1 MRERKNKKQMKKT
14 EERGITLIALVIT
27 IIILIILATVTL
39 NVVLGED
46 GLIQRAQEAKDMTE
60 EAAKEEQDSLNKL
73 MDELENVIGD
83 EELDKF
89 SRAERNLG
97 DAISLVQTAEG
108 AVTSS
113 SEVLNSINILIL
125 QSINGTNSP
134 EDIQSMILE
143 INALL
148 DEIDRIANETIFAG
162 HKIIDGSLSG
172 DNAYK
177 VDIVTRELS
186 LEIDGVKRIDLG
198 LDNIGDL
205 TTEEGRLNLQE
216 EVIQALQQVNSIRST
231 LGAKHDLYEN
241 LKVYYS
247 SSKDIISQNM
257 SEDETKDEL
266 AANGMQQIISM
277 LEKVKSIENQ
287 VSSGGITEDDKEA
300 LLIEINETINGI
312 DIIAEDLEFKGQK
325 LLNGSYKDIPNL
337 NSIGLSQDGTK
348 FYVDLST
355 QENITKSIT
364 ECENAITKIEGLL
377 NNN

>member
-1 MRERKNKKQMKKT
+1 MKEVKQRIKT
-14 EERGITLIALVIT
+14 KVTQERGITLIALVIT
-27 IIILIILATVTL
+27 VIILIILATVTL

-89 SRAERNLG
+89 SRAERNLD
-97 DAISLVQTAEG
+97 DAIVLMEIASGGL
-108 AVTSS
+108 
-113 SEVLNSINILIL
+113 SEISGTL
-125 QSINGTNSP
+125 QEMRGLATQIAYGTNSP
-134 EDIQSMILE
+134 EDVQSMILE

-148 DEIDRIANETIFAG
+148 DEIDSIANETTFNG
-162 HKIIDGSLSG
+162 NKIIDGSLSG

-186 LEIDGVKRIDLG
+186 LEIDGVKRTDLG

-205 TTEEGRLNLQE
+205 ATEEEQLNFLQT
-216 EVIQALQQVNSIRST
+216 VDQAMEQISSIRST
-231 LGAKHDLYEN
+231 LSAKHSLYEN

-287 VSSGGITEDDKEA
+287 ASSGGITEDDKEA

-364 ECENAITKIEGLL
+364 ECENAITKIQEII
-377 NNN
+377 NNI

>member
-1 MRERKNKKQMKKT
+1 MKEVKQRIKT
-14 EERGITLIALVIT
+14 KVTQERGITLIALVIT
-27 IIILIILATVTL
+27 VIILIILATVTL

-89 SRAERNLG
+89 SRAERNLD
-97 DAISLVQTAEG
+97 DAIVLMEIASGGL
-108 AVTSS
+108 
-113 SEVLNSINILIL
+113 SEISGTL
-125 QSINGTNSP
+125 QEMRGLATQIAYGTNSP
-134 EDIQSMILE
+134 EDVQSMILE

-148 DEIDRIANETIFAG
+148 DEIDSIANETTFNG
-162 HKIIDGSLSG
+162 NKIIDGSLSG

-186 LEIDGVKRIDLG
+186 LEIDGVKRTDLG

-205 TTEEGRLNLQE
+205 ATEEEQLNFLQT
-216 EVIQALQQVNSIRST
+216 VDQAMEQISSIRDT
-231 LGAKHDLYEN
+231 LGAKQNLYGN
-241 LKVYYS
+241 LEAYYS

-287 VSSGGITEDDKEA
+287 ASSGGITEDDKEA

-364 ECENAITKIEGLL
+364 ECENAITKIQEII
-377 NNN
+377 NNI

>member
-1 MRERKNKKQMKKT
+1 MKEVKQRIKT
-14 EERGITLIALVIT
+14 KVTQERGITLIALVIT
-27 IIILIILATVTL
+27 VIILIILATVTL

-89 SRAERNLG
+89 SRAERNLD
-97 DAISLVQTAEG
+97 DAIVLMEIASGGL
-108 AVTSS
+108 
-113 SEVLNSINILIL
+113 SEISGTL
-125 QSINGTNSP
+125 QEMRGLATQIAYGTNSP
-134 EDIQSMILE
+134 EDVQSMILE

-148 DEIDRIANETIFAG
+148 DEIDSIANETTFNG
-162 HKIIDGSLSG
+162 NKIIDGSLSG

-186 LEIDGVKRIDLG
+186 LEIDGVKRTDLG

-205 TTEEGRLNLQE
+205 ATEEEQLNFLQT
-216 EVIQALQQVNSIRST
+216 VDQAMEQISSIRDT
-231 LGAKHDLYEN
+231 LGAKQNLYGN
-241 LKVYYS
+241 LEAYYS

-277 LEKVKSIENQ
+277 LEKVKTIENQ
-287 VSSGGITEDDKEA
+287 ASSVVITEDDKEA

-364 ECENAITKIEGLL
+364 ECENAITKIQEII
-377 NNN
+377 NNI

>member
-1 MRERKNKKQMKKT
+1 MWRNSKKT
-14 EERGITLIALVIT
+14 SGITLIALVVT

-89 SRAERNLG
+89 SRAERDLG

-108 AVTSS
+108 AVASS

-125 QSINGTNSP
+125 QSIHGTNSP

-216 EVIQALQQVNSIRST
+216 EVIQALQQVSSIRST
-231 LGAKHDLYEN
+231 LVAKHTLYEN

-277 LEKVKSIENQ
+277 LEKVKTIENQ

-364 ECENAITKIEGLL
+364 ECENAITKIQEII
-377 NNN
+377 NNI